1 MNYRTRALAH
11 TAQAAPQSAKLI
23 SISDTVASVSRFFR
37 SSLFSGLTAFAL
49 VSTITTSPILYAQ
62 AATYSGVSG
71 TVTGPSG
78 TAISDATVELK
89 HEPTGSVY
97 SARPQSN
104 GRFNLQGLR
113 VGGPYVLT
121 VTASGYQTTQ
131 KRDIYLEL
139 AKESRVNMSLAASTS
154 DVVQLEAFVVNS
166 EGGLTIFDGGRTGT
180 GSLINNQRVQDT
192 ATVSRSLT
200 DFARLDP
207 MVVIND
213 TDRGEITAA
222 GQNNRN
228 NSIQVDGVNLN
239 DQFGLE
245 SNGFSAIRNPISID
259 TIEEFSVDIAPY
271 DVRQSGFTGAAINA
285 VTKSGT
291 NTFKGT
297 AYYYYTD
304 DSFRAENPQTG
315 IAEPFDESTWGMTL
329 GGPILK
335 DTLFFFLNYEKFD
348 RTAQADDPGFTPN
361 SGDIARIVARATA
374 LGFDPGTF
382 TSVSA
387 AQEEEKIL
395 AKLDW
400 HINRNHRLSVR
411 YDTNEGQQ
419 PDFGEYTDFSSSSPE
434 TALTSHFFTDDRK
447 VKTVVAQLYSF
458 WTDSLQSQAS
468 FSTTKIDKVP
478 ALSEPLFPEIE
489 VRGVSGTA
497 QNGSATSRG
506 EVFFGTED
514 SRQSNSLNSE
524 ITNIKVN
531 FDYLADD
538 ITYSFGIDSEESK
551 FDNLFLQD
559 TFGNYVYTSI
569 ANFENDTVAFGNR
582 NFGIEGQS
590 VAAQS
595 DFTVTGIYGQAKW
608 LINNQL
614 TVIGGIRTDVIQTD
628 RSPPFAQHFLD
639 AFGVRNDET
648 IGGKTVVAPRLSF
661 NYAPDFDEGMQF
673 RGGIGLFQGRA
684 PAVYL
689 SNSFSNN
696 GVTTSSARI
705 NAGTFSLEQALNGQL
720 SGSDAI
726 FNFDPADPRQDLPP
740 GTPGNSVNLIEKGLQ
755 LPAVW
760 RANFA
765 IDKKLD
771 FMGLIATAEFVF
783 TKAEADL
790 FVDDINLNP
799 IGTAPD
805 GRALFGGDPFR
816 GNGLNPAFSNAYR
829 LRNSDGSEAF
839 NASIGVSK
847 PSTGTWY
854 GSAFYVFGDSNDT
867 SSVTSSTAFSN
878 YVNRA
883 VFNQNTDEI
892 GTSNYEI
899 KHRIIAN
906 VGYTF
911 KWFGERAPTRISMIY
926 DGRTGRPYSPTFS
939 SDANGDG
946 TDFNDLIYIPTGPN
960 DPIVTFASA
969 ADQSQFFDYVA
980 ANGLDAYAGSYAP
993 RNSLRSDWVHRFDI
1007 KFVQEFKFDDRFK
1020 TEFFLDM
1027 INVGNLLNDEWGV
1040 VNQVPFNYTD
1050 DVVSAT
1056 IVNDQYV
1063 YSYDNPS
1070 GPTLQTPLS
1079 RWAVQFG
1086 VKLHF

>member
-1 MNYRTRALAH
+1 MNNRKRATAH
-11 TAQAAPQSAKLI
+11 SASALSQNGFLSSLSQSLGL
-23 SISDTVASVSRFFR
+23 TGQFLR
-37 SSLFSGLTAFAL
+37 SSLFIKLTALVL
-49 VSTITTSPILYAQ
+49 VSSIAVTSDLQAQ
-62 AATYSGVSG
+62 ASTFAGLSGAIRSESG
-71 TVTGPSG
+71 N
-78 TAISDATVELK
+78 AIADAQIQLR

-97 SARPQSN
+97 SARPQAN
-104 GRFNLQGLR
+104 GRYSLQGLR
-113 VGGPYVLT
+113 VGGPYTLT
-121 VTASGYQTTQ
+121 VTSDGYQTTQ
-131 KRDIYLEL
+131 QRDIYLEL
-139 AKESRVNMSLAASTS
+139 AKESQVNLTLATQAS

-166 EGGLTIFDGGRTGT
+166 EGALTIFDGDRTGT
-180 GSLINNQRVQDT
+180 GSIINNQRVQDT

-207 MVVIND
+207 MVIIND

-245 SNGFSAIRNPISID
+245 ANGFSAIRNPISID

-291 NTFKGT
+291 NEFQGT

-315 IAEPFDESTWGMTL
+315 VAEPFEETTYGFTL

-335 DTLFFFLNYEKFD
+335 DKLFFFLNYEKFD
-348 RTAQADDPGFTPN
+348 RTAQADDPGFTPD
-361 SGDIARIVARATA
+361 SGDIARIVARAKA
-374 LGFDPGTF
+374 LGFDPGSF

-395 AKLDW
+395 AKVDW
-400 HINRNHRLSVR
+400 NINRNHRLSVR

-419 PDFGEYTDFSSSSPE
+419 PDFGEYSDFSSSSPE

-447 VKTVVAQLYSF
+447 VETLVAQLYSF
-458 WTDSLQSQAS
+458 WTDNLQSQAS
-468 FSTTKIDKVP
+468 YSTTKIDKVP
-478 ALSEPLFPEIE
+478 ALQNPYFPEIE
-489 VRGVSGTA
+489 VKGVSGTA
-497 QNGSATSRG
+497 QNGSPTSRG
-506 EVFFGTED
+506 EIFFGTED
-514 SRQSNSLNSE
+514 SRQSNLLTSE
-524 ITNIKVN
+524 INSVKLN
-531 FDYLADD
+531 FDYLTDD

-551 FDNLFLQD
+551 FNNLFLQD
-559 TFGNYVYTSI
+559 TFGNYVYNSI
-569 ANFENDTVAFGNR
+569 ADFENDKVRFGNR
-582 NFGIEGQS
+582 AFGIQGQS

-595 DFTVTGIYGQAKW
+595 DFTITGIYGQAKW
-608 LINNQL
+608 RVNNQL
-614 TVIGGIRTDVIQTD
+614 SLIGGLRADVVQTD
-628 RSPPFAQHFLD
+628 SSPPFAQHFFD

-648 IGGKTVVAPRLSF
+648 IGGKTILAPRVSF
-661 NYAPDFDEGMQF
+661 NYAPDFDDSMQF

-696 GVTTSSARI
+696 GVTTANVSI
-705 NAGTFSLEQALNGQL
+705 NSNTFSLEQAINGTL
-720 SGSDAI
+720 TGSDAI
-726 FNFDPADPRQDLPP
+726 FNFDPSAPRADLPP

-783 TKAEADL
+783 TKADADL
-790 FVDDINLNP
+790 YVDDMNLEVV
-799 IGTAPD
+799 GTAPD
-805 GRALFGGDPFR
+805 GRTLFGGDPFR

-829 LRNSDGSEAF
+829 LRNSDGSKAF
-839 NASIGVSK
+839 NASIGVTK

-854 GSAFYVFGDSNDT
+854 GSASYVFGDSNDT

-878 YVNRA
+878 YTNRA
-883 VFNQNTDEI
+883 VFNQNTAEI

-906 VGYTF
+906 LGYTF
-911 KWFGERAPTRISMIY
+911 KWFGERAPTRISLLY
-926 DGRTGRPYSPTFS
+926 DGRTGRPYSVTY
-939 SDANGDG
+939 ANDVNNDG
-946 TDFNDLIYIPTGPN
+946 TDYNDLIYVPTGPN
-960 DPIVTFASA
+960 DPLVGFASA
-969 ADQSQFFDYVA
+969 ADQQQFFDYIA
-980 ANGLDAYAGSYAP
+980 ANGLDAYAGTYAP
-993 RNSLRSDWVHRFDI
+993 RNALRSDWVHRFDI
-1007 KFVQEFKFDDRFK
+1007 KLVQEFKFSDRFK

-1027 INVGNLLNDEWGV
+1027 LNVGNLLNDEWGT
-1040 VNQVPFNYTD
+1040 VNQIPFSYTD
-1050 DVVSAT
+1050 DLVRATVV
-1056 IVNDQYV
+1056 NNKYV
-1063 YSYDNPS
+1063 YSYANPS